1 MRTNGNCTMMSWGI
15 AAALGVFA
23 FLLLVGSYGF
33 GTALFLGIVTLVL
46 LGLLFQWLFCAPLPE
61 KGETGVTA
69 GQAGGNGTSATSPGA
84 TAASAGVAAASSAS
98 ASAKSAPAAEPAPE
112 PKAQP
117 ETSPETAPEAET
129 ASSASAEPAAEE
141 TPEKASGADEPVAES
156 AAPATTASA
165 EPAPKSAPKDKGK
178 EASGDEGGSRVK
190 PSTQLAGEADLAG
203 RKGSWTYKNSADADD
218 TTLAGSTDGAA
229 GSVDSAGS
237 GGDGAEVMTA
247 PDGAEADAPGSDG
260 KGGDSGEGSKPALL
274 DAPEG
279 GKPDD
284 LKQIKGIGPKLEK
297 VCHSIG
303 VYHFH
308 QIASWTDEEV
318 AWADA
323 NLVGFRGR
331 VSRDNWVSQAKVLAD
346 GGETEF
352 STRVEKGGVYD

>member
-69 GQAGGNGTSATSPGA
+69 GQAGGNGTSPTSSGA
-84 TAASAGVAAASSAS
+84 AAASAGVAAASSAS
-98 ASAKSAPAAEPAPE
+98 ASAKSAPAAESAPE

-117 ETSPETAPEAET
+117 EPSTET

-141 TPEKASGADEPVAES
+141 APEKTSGADTPAAES

-165 EPAPKSAPKDKGK
+165 EPAPKSAPKDKSK
-178 EASGDEGGSRVK
+178 EASGDEDGARVK

-203 RKGSWTYKNSADADD
+203 RKGSWTYKKSADADD

-346 GGETEF
+346 GGDTEF
-352 STRVEKGGVYD
+352 SSRVEKGGVYD

>member
-69 GQAGGNGTSATSPGA
+69 GQAGGNGTSATSSGA

-98 ASAKSAPAAEPAPE
+98 ASAKSAPAAESAPE

-117 ETSPETAPEAET
+117 EPSTET

-203 RKGSWTYKNSADADD
+203 RKGSWTYKKSADADD